1 MKPISTGQMLTEFV
15 NENKVSINDVAKL
28 AGVSY
33 RTIYRVLNDET
44 KISEEVAE
52 AFEKV
57 IPGLKAKSILVYDA
71 KYQYDIKARQK
82 ENGMKDAKKKIKFFS
97 LERLY
102 PEHKLDIKYLLM
114 KGESIFGKEN
124 FSNLKLQMN
133 RELTIAFSKANGAK
147 KSESVKRIM
156 ASLKEYND
164 KNDVLSLNENAIE
177 SLTKEKIKETI
188 FAQNFVEM
196 SSKMKD
202 LCTEC
207 GINFYWRNSIPSS
220 RIMGA
225 SLKDEEGH
233 VYLLMS
239 ILFNNL
245 ERFALTFIHEMMHII
260 NGDLNVLTFVD
271 ENDEKKIEKETI
283 EFLIGDKYK
292 DLNEIDD
299 IYNVSKD
306 TRTPVGIVAEIY
318 RCKNNVFRNY
328 EINHKLI
335 RRIKQD

>member
-44 KISEEVAE
+44 KISEDVAE

-71 KYQYDIKARQK
+71 KYQYDIKAWQK

-133 RELTIAFSKANGAK
+133 RELTVAFSKANGAK
-147 KSESVKRIM
+147 ESESVKRIM

-177 SLTKEKIKETI
+177 NLTKEKIKETI

-196 SSKMKD
+196 SSKMKN
-202 LCTEC
+202 LCMEC

-260 NGDLNVLTFVD
+260 NGDLNFLTFVD

-283 EFLIGDKYK
+283 EFLIGDRYK

-299 IYNVSKD
+299 IYDVSKD

>member
-1 MKPISTGQMLTEFV
+1 MLTEFV

-124 FSNLKLQMN
+124 L
-133 RELTIAFSKANGAK
+133 
-147 KSESVKRIM
+147 RIM